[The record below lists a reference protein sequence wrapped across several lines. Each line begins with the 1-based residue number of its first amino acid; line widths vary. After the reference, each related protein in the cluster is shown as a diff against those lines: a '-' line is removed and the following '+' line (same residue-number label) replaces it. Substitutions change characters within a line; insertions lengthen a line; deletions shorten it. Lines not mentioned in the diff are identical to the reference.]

1 METLA
6 HRRIAV
12 LGATGHIAR
21 ALLYHLR
28 ERRDYEFSLFA
39 RSAERLEE
47 VLRKVQLLPA
57 QKAGYEEFSRG
68 DYDVILNG
76 TGIGDPRRLREAQA
90 EIFPVTEKF
99 DRLILEYLSRRPG
112 ALCLNLSSGAVYG
125 KDFSRPVDDTTALQ
139 LGVNHLGKEDFY
151 GVAKIHSEAKHRAF
165 GRWNI
170 VDLRIFGFF
179 SRFID
184 PRADYFMN
192 EVVACLKNG
201 DEFVTGPGNM
211 IRDFVHPRDL
221 ASLVSLCI
229 ARGTLNEAFD
239 VYSLKPAAKFEILD
253 HFQREF
259 GLKYRVEEKFHSA
272 TATGPK
278 DHYYSLSRKAE
289 GIGYRPQYTSLETL
303 AEETKNILD
312 PFPQSPIFTNP

>member
-6 HRRIAV
+6 HRRIAL
-12 LGATGHIAR
+12 LGASGHIAQ
-21 ALLYHLR
+21 ALLYHLGA
-28 ERRDYEFSLFA
+28 RRDYEFFLFA
-39 RSAERLEE
+39 RSAERLDE
-47 VLRKVQLLPA
+47 VLKRVRLLPA
-57 QKAGYEEFSRG
+57 QKAGYEEFPRG

-76 TGIGDPRRLREAQA
+76 TGIGDPKRLREAKA

-99 DRLILEYLSRRPG
+99 DQLILEYLSRRPG
-112 ALCLNLSSGAVYG
+112 TLYLNLSSGAVYG

-139 LGVNHLGKEDFY
+139 LNINHLGREDFY

-165 GRWNI
+165 DRWNI

-179 SRFID
+179 SRFIN

-192 EVVACLKNG
+192 EVVACLKNRA
-201 DEFVTGPGNM
+201 EFVTGPGNM

-229 ARGTLNEAFD
+229 AKGTLNEGYD

-253 HFQREF
+253 CFRKHF
-259 GLKYRVEEKFHSA
+259 GLKVRVEEKFQAA

-289 GIGYRPQYTSLETL
+289 GIGYRPQYSSLDTL
-303 AEETKNILD
+303 VEET
-312 PFPQSPIFTNP
+312 QSIVESNPHPR